1 MGAHRFSITG
11 ILAVFPMRAMDVM
24 TTNVITVDANTSVQ
38 EVARLLSERGI
49 SGVPVVD
56 PADRLVGIVSEG
68 DLLHRVETGTE
79 RVSSRRRSLWLDTIA
94 SDRELARDY
103 VKSHGRA
110 AKDVMTREV
119 VSVTEKTDLAEI
131 AMLLETKRIKR
142 VPVLRDGKLVGIV
155 SRANLVRALAVTK
168 SDQAVDVLKD
178 DRAIRAKLLAELM
191 GQEWFKTQD
200 WFKIWAADVIVR
212 DRVVHFWLAA
222 NQSKRRDR
230 PCVSPPRT
238 LLACGGS
245 RSTSYHRLRRSQS
258 HRPGLVSFRASPG
271 KRLPR

>member
-1 MGAHRFSITG
+1 
-11 ILAVFPMRAMDVM
+11 MRAMDVM
-24 TTNVITVDANTSVQ
+24 TTGVITADPDMSVQ
-38 EVARLLSERGI
+38 AVATLLSERGI
-49 SGVPVVD
+49 SGVPIVD
-56 PADRLVGIVSEG
+56 TADRLVGIVSEG

-79 RVSSRRRSLWLDTIA
+79 RVTARSRSWWLDTIA

-103 VKSHGRA
+103 SKSHGRA

-119 VSVTEKTDLAEI
+119 ISVTEMTDLAEV

-168 SDQAVDVLKD
+168 SDPAVDVTAD
-178 DRAIRAKLLAELM
+178 DRIIRAKLLAELM
-191 GQEWFKTQD
+191 GQDWFKTQD

-222 NQSKRRDR
+222 NQTDEERR
-230 PCVSPPRT
+230 
-238 LLACGGS
+238 A
-245 RSTSYHRLRRSQS
+245 LRVAAENIAGVRRVEEHVIPS
-258 HRPGLVSFRASPG
+258 V
-271 KRLPR
+271 